1 MTDEQK
7 KLSRMLVSHPKWEW
21 QPGLR
26 VTGEG
31 WFEFATILEVY
42 QGLPWEWVY
51 RGNFR
56 GPQSPCG
63 DKWEYEGVWIDLA
76 DPAAAGVL
84 LGMLGRPTSPLA
96 AWFVEWQSG
105 MELGTILALSLL
117 EKWEESP

>member
-1 MTDEQK
+1 MTEEQK
-7 KLSRMLVSHPKWEW
+7 NLSRILVSHPKWEW

-56 GPQSPCG
+56 GPQSPSG
-63 DKWEYEGVWIDLA
+63 DKWEYENVWIDLT
-76 DPAAAGVL
+76 DPSTAGVL
-84 LGMLGRPTSPLA
+84 LDMLGRPISALP
-96 AWFVEWQSG
+96 AWLVEWQSG